1 MKITRATKPLTFFRL
16 WDAAVEGGAPLQWCH
31 ATLHHWETPFA
42 AVTTGSQHAISSFG
56 ENGVWRRGLFILVL
70 ITPHPGHCQ
79 YSFQLHQFLRGST
92 CAEFTFRFCYWYHYG
107 WGGVPMIC
115 WNCCFLSLSL
125 QPSSPPD
132 YFHVDSDICSEFK
145 LDLVEKMFATD
156 TNANTQFNTHVRL
169 TDIFHLPLS
178 MQHFVMLTLNKL
190 HRLKCR
196 LICCL

>member
-1 MKITRATKPLTFFRL
+1 MQLLKEVPLYNDVMLPSTTEKL
-16 WDAAVEGGAPLQWCH
+16 PLPLSPLAPSTPSPALVKMESGG
-31 ATLHHWETPFA
+31 EDFSFSSSSRRTPDTANTPSSSTSSSEVVLVQNLLF
-42 AVTTGSQHAISSFG
+42 GSVIDTIMAG
-56 ENGVWRRGLFILVL
+56 
-70 ITPHPGHCQ
+70 
-79 YSFQLHQFLRGST
+79 
-92 CAEFTFRFCYWYHYG
+92 
-107 WGGVPMIC
+107 GGVPMMC
-115 WNCCFLSLSL
+115 WNCFLSLSL

>member
-16 WDAAVEGGAPLQWCH
+16 WDSAVEGGAPLQWCH

-107 WGGVPMIC
+107 WGGEFRWYAEIVF
-115 WNCCFLSLSL
+115 FLCPCSPAVHQITSMWIQISALNLNWIWLRKCLLLTQMPTPSL
-125 QPSSPPD
+125 
-132 YFHVDSDICSEFK
+132 
-145 LDLVEKMFATD
+145 
-156 TNANTQFNTHVRL
+156 TH
-169 TDIFHLPLS
+169 
-178 MQHFVMLTLNKL
+178 M
-190 HRLKCR
+190 
-196 LICCL
+196 